1 MPSCEN
7 DFPALW
13 QTPQAEGLDYVLF
26 LSGL

>member
-1 MPSCEN
+1 MPSYEN

-13 QTPQAEGLDYVLF
+13 QTPRAEGLDYVLF